1 MTTLARLN
9 NDLFNRAFI
18 GFDSLFD
25 VNALDAKLQHSMAAN
40 YPPHNLYKT
49 SDTDY
54 VIELAVTGFAKD
66 EVTVIKDRNR
76 LIVTGIQK
84 NREPVLDSSVIHRG
98 LALRNFEKSFTLG
111 EHIEIISAAI
121 DLGVLTIVLSQI
133 IPEEQKPKLIQI
145 K

>member
-1 MTTLARLN
+1 MQITRANT
-9 NDLFNRAFI
+9 DLFNRAFI

-25 VNALDAKLQHSMAAN
+25 TSALDAKLQQSMSAN

-54 VIELAVTGFAKD
+54 IIELAVTGFAKD
-66 EVTVIKDRNR
+66 EVMIVKDRNR
-76 LIVTGIQK
+76 LVITGIQQ
-84 NREPVLDSSVIHRG
+84 NRETVADSSIIHRG
-98 LALRNFEKSFTLG
+98 LALRNFEKIFTLG
-111 EHIEIISAAI
+111 EHIEIISATI
-121 DLGVLTIVLSQI
+121 DLGVLTIVLSQV